1 MPEKKSLIVVSIV
14 VLCKKALPNSN
25 FDGSTFLISCMVGEW
40 DMVDALLYSTTGPIP
55 VEQQPSDEEVS
66 HGIIPIII
74 LSVCVINIIHFYSL
88 EKVHFN
94 TFVLVETWTE

>member
-1 MPEKKSLIVVSIV
+1 M
-14 VLCKKALPNSN
+14 
-25 FDGSTFLISCMVGEW
+25 FGEW

-74 LSVCVINIIHFYSL
+74 LSVCVINIIII
-88 EKVHFN
+88 
-94 TFVLVETWTE
+94 TFLQSGKSAFQYICAGGNLDRVKTMISKGADLAHVDRVSWYNYTVQSYQDMA